1 MRGQWITQYTG
12 TNTGTVVIDLD
23 EFQDRF
29 EGTAIAW
36 DDNPELPNSLVRI
49 RTPTKAAAQHLEGV
63 PVQAIDNLG
72 NFLSLDVIQKL
83 RDTKGLLT
91 PNTVNIDLALNDD
104 GLSAT
109 WISSI
114 GSSGRGI
121 AVAPKTRG
129 GLPSELHP
137 IAIRTWDGFK
147 KHVNAL
153 ERRRYIYRGQE
164 NSEWRIRTSF
174 HRTGRSNLER
184 YLIHDIPDLHK
195 ALSALTPHPFNLNDS
210 QQYGAFIN
218 LAQHHGYPTP
228 MLDWTWSPYVAAFF
242 AFHNVAMNAKRGK
255 KVSILKL
262 DIVEWNK
269 LNHADK
275 FFPIWPNVSVLNA
288 LAFGNPRAVPQQ
300 SISTITNVDDIES
313 HIQLIESKTGKTYLD
328 ALELSAR
335 DREYV
340 MQELALMGITAG
352 SLFPGLDGACESL
365 KEQNF

>member
-1 MRGQWITQYTG
+1 MKGQWITQYTG
-12 TNTGTVVIDLD
+12 SNTGMVVIDLD

-49 RTPTKAAAQHLEGV
+49 RTLTKADAQHLEGV

-72 NFLSLDVIQKL
+72 NFLSLDVIQKF

-91 PNTVNIDLALNDD
+91 PTTVNIDLAVNDD

-109 WISSI
+109 WVSSV

-137 IAIRTWDGFK
+137 IPIRTWDGFK

-164 NSEWRIRTSF
+164 NSEWRLRTSF
-174 HRTGRSNLER
+174 HRTGRSDLER
-184 YLIHDIPDLHK
+184 YLVHDIPDLHK

-242 AFHNVAMNAKRGK
+242 AFHNVAMSAKRGK
-255 KVSILKL
+255 KVRIFKF
-262 DIVEWNK
+262 DIVEWNR

-275 FFPIWPNVSVLNA
+275 FFPIWPNVSILNA

-313 HIQLIESKTGKTYLD
+313 HIQLIESKTGKTYLEV
-328 ALELSAR
+328 LELSAR
-335 DREYV
+335 DRQYV
-340 MQELALMGITAG
+340 MRELALMGITAG